1 MLIGSVRTGTPI
13 MKFDHPHQLN
23 DRMRLFTHRAIA
35 AKIDASP
42 SLLGKAGANLERWR
56 IRSFD
61 GVLPPALQEWRDLL
75 DALPWPALRDILTSD
90 CEESNRLRQS
100 TPFTGILTQTERRT
114 AREAASS

>member
-1 MLIGSVRTGTPI
+1 MLIGKYGAGVRT

-23 DRMRLFTHRAIA
+23 DRRRLFTHRAIA
-35 AKIDASP
+35 AKIDANP
-42 SLLGKAGANLERWR
+42 SLLGKASANLERWR

-61 GVLPPALQEWRDLL
+61 GVLPPALQEWRELL
-75 DALPWPALRDILTSD
+75 DALQWPALRDILTSD

-100 TPFTGILTQTERRT
+100 TPFTGVLTQAERRM